1 MKTRSPSPDATRAR
15 GARASLGIAVARL
28 GRDQRGAT
36 AVEFSLVAVPF
47 FALIFAIFNTAFAI
61 FAANTL
67 ETAVADTAR
76 LIRTG
81 QAQTSGLTADTF
93 KAKICGQLVYMFN
106 CNAGLYVDV
115 ETYPTFGTIA
125 LSLPLDTNKNLKT
138 TGYAFTPGHG
148 GDIVVV
154 RAFYAWPIIVNG
166 LGNNFANLGNGDLLL
181 AATSA
186 FRNEPFSW

>member
-1 MKTRSPSPDATRAR
+1 MRSHNPAADVAGTRPAGAGMSRAVR
-15 GARASLGIAVARL
+15 RLAR
-28 GRDQRGAT
+28 DERGAT

-81 QAQTSGLTADTF
+81 QAQNAGLSADTF
-93 KAKICGQLVYMFN
+93 KSKVCAQLVYMFN
-106 CNAGLYVDV
+106 CDSGLHIDV
-115 ETYPTFGTIA
+115 ETYPSFGSISLT
-125 LSLPLDTNKNLKT
+125 LPLDANKNLKT
-138 TGYAFTPGHG
+138 NGYAFTPGHG

-166 LGNNFANLGNGDLLL
+166 LGNNFTNLGNGDLLL
-181 AATSA
+181 AATAA